1 MTSKIKVDN
10 ITNQSDSNIV
20 NKCSTT
26 ITVGTGSD
34 TTNVPG
40 AAVVTGNVTGA
51 NVIASG
57 NVVKSNALQ
66 ASDAGNIISQS
77 GTTITLGASG
87 DTIAL
92 SAGASQTGFGRSGSV
107 NWQTTPKTATFTAAD
122 GEGYFINSGS
132 AITMNLPAGSAG
144 AIVAVSDYA
153 RNFAT
158 YNLTISPNGSE
169 KIGGVAEDATL
180 AVNGQAAS
188 FVYVDATKGWV
199 NVQNAEDTETGTP
212 PFLQATGGT
221 ITECGNFKI
230 HTFTGP
236 GTFEVTKLAT
246 TSPAPIYNKV
256 SYVVAA
262 GGGGAGG
269 TINNIH
275 TSGGGGGG
283 GFREGKNGPVDGYT
297 ASPKDEGNG
306 IPVSVT
312 SFPITVGAGAAGGT
326 GPNAGSKGSSSIF
339 GPITSTGGGGG
350 GAIGTPSAPACRS
363 GQPGGSGGGGSSQT
377 GGPGGSGN
385 TPPVS
390 PPQGNGGGAGSD
402 TPPDVRA
409 GSGGG
414 ATASG
419 TSGSAPFNQ
428 AAGAAGAT
436 TNISGSPVGYSGGG
450 GGGGVQISPRAG
462 GAASPCGSGGAG
474 APGNGPF
481 TPSPSTNNGADNR
494 GGGAGGVGAD
504 PSAPPS
510 NTGGTG
516 GSGVVIIRYRFQ

>member
-10 ITNQSDSNIV
+10 IADQDDNNIINESGDV
-20 NKCSTT
+20 
-26 ITVGTGSD
+26 ITVGAAGD
-34 TTNVPG
+34 TV
-40 AAVVTGNVTGA
+40 AVAGN
-51 NVIASG
+51 I
-57 NVVKSNALQ
+57 VKSNAYQ
-66 ASDAGNIISQS
+66 ASDGGNIASQS

-87 DTIAL
+87 DTVTLA
-92 SAGASQTGFGRSGSV
+92 SGASQSGFGRSGSV
-107 NWQTTPKTATFTAAD
+107 NWQTTPKTATFTAAN

-169 KIGGVAEDATL
+169 KIGGIAEDATL
-180 AVNGQAAS
+180 AVNGQAAT

-221 ITECGNFKI
+221 ITEDGDFRI

-246 TSPAPIYNKV
+246 QSPAPVYNIV

-262 GGGGAGG
+262 GGGGSGG
-269 TINNIH
+269 SINNIH

-283 GFREGKNGPVDGYT
+283 GFREGKNAPVDSYT
-297 ASPKDEGNG
+297 ASPLNAPAG

-326 GPNAGSKGSSSIF
+326 GPTAGSQGTNSVF
-339 GPITSTGGGGG
+339 GPITSAGGGGG
-350 GAIGTPSAPACRS
+350 GAIGTPGAPGCRS

-390 PPQGNGGGAGSD
+390 PPQGSNGGTGSD

-414 ATASG
+414 ATAAG

-450 GGGGVQISPRAG
+450 GGGGVPGGPKAG
-462 GAASPCGSGGAG
+462 GAASPCGSGAAG

-516 GSGVVIIRYRFQ
+516 GSGVVIIRYKFQ